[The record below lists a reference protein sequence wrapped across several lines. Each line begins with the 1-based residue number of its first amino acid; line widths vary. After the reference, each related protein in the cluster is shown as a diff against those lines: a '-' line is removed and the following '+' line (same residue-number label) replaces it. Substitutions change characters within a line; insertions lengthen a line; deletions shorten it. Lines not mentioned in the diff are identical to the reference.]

1 MRVTAQGDR
10 RRDFR
15 DEPPRGRDDRGGY
28 DRGAPP
34 RDERGGFDERGPP
47 RGDRGGFDERGP
59 PPRRDDTVRLNTCK
73 IITRAPHGTTPPLL
87 HTFAFDDVHSS
98 SPSGS

>member
-47 RGDRGGFDERGP
+47 
-59 PPRRDDTVRLNTCK
+59 PRRDDTVRLNTCK
-73 IITRAPHGTTPPLL
+73 ISTRAPHCTTPPLL
-87 HTFAFDDVHSS
+87 LITPHICVR
-98 SPSGS
+98 